1 MTNEHIV
8 EPEDM
13 TEVEE
18 VEENNA
24 EENETVE
31 KGILFY
37 HTAEGRTG
45 YSFVNKDTVTLQDI
59 AFYKRYMDQLEQS
72 IWDNQ
77 GGLKHVKDS
86 E

>member
-1 MTNEHIV
+1 MTEEHIV

-18 VEENNA
+18 AGDV
-24 EENETVE
+24 VE

-37 HTAEGRTG
+37 HTKEGKTG
-45 YSFVNKDTVTLQDI
+45 YSFVNKDTVTLQDV

-77 GGLKHVKDS
+77 GGLKYVKDS